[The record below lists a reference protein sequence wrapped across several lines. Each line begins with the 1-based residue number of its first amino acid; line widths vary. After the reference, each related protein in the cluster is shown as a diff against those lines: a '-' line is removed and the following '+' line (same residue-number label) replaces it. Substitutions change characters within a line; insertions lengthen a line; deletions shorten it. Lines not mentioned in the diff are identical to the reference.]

1 MNAVETPPQTWRR
14 SKWFRNGLWIAGTV
28 AVLYAMVY
36 ADVLLRA
43 REAYMEGEKYW
54 RWSEHPEE
62 KAAALEQD
70 YNKEKAALDVRLDKK
85 KITKDEY
92 DRRLEI
98 AQFDR
103 DRNLEESSIKYAYV
117 WYKTAYELFSPP
129 ESKWVRLSREKAPLA
144 KEKWREE
151 LRAKKIPFEEYM
163 LD

>member
-1 MNAVETPPQTWRR
+1 MSVKDSP
-14 SKWFRNGLWIAGTV
+14 WFRNTVWIVGTV
-28 AVLYAMVY
+28 FVLYGMVY

-62 KAAALEQD
+62 KAAALEKEF
-70 YNKEKAALDVRLDKK
+70 NKEKSGLDEKLAKNK
-85 KITKDEY
+85 LTKDEY
-92 DRRLEI
+92 DRQLEI

-103 DRNLEESSIKYAYV
+103 DRNLDESSIKYAYV
-117 WYKTAYELFSPP
+117 WYKTAFELFSPP
-129 ESKWVRLSREKAPLA
+129 ESKWVKLSREKAPIA